1 MRRRST
7 PRRAAAFAALAAA
20 LPGLAGLLPGRP
32 TWPTFALGAP
42 ALFGAGARTAAERAR
57 RRALSQEDLEAV
69 KAGAGEGD
77 AEALYT
83 YGVLLLQGDGVPQ
96 DEALAV
102 QYLRQA
108 ADLGNVDAQYVSGAV
123 LLRSGQQGD
132 SQWGVHYLN
141 LAAQQEEPRA
151 MYELGMALLSGSG
164 TARDDQKGASW
175 ISASAGK
182 GLADA
187 QFQMGTLLLGGV
199 GVEKKPEWAIYWFTQ
214 AAEQGSVEAMYNL
227 GLMHDTGE
235 GCEVNK
241 ELAKGYLQRAANLGD
256 EESAKALEKLFG

>member
-1 MRRRST
+1 KCEFNRDAQGGGFRFSPRPRASRGRREAMRRRST

-96 DEALAV
+96 DGRRW
-102 QYLRQA
+102 QCST
-108 ADLGNVDAQYVSGAV
+108 SG
-123 LLRSGQQGD
+123 
-132 SQWGVHYLN
+132 
-141 LAAQQEEPRA
+141 
-151 MYELGMALLSGSG
+151 
-164 TARDDQKGASW
+164 
-175 ISASAGK
+175 
-182 GLADA
+182 
-187 QFQMGTLLLGGV
+187 
-199 GVEKKPEWAIYWFTQ
+199 
-214 AAEQGSVEAMYNL
+214 
-227 GLMHDTGE
+227 
-235 GCEVNK
+235 
-241 ELAKGYLQRAANLGD
+241 
-256 EESAKALEKLFG
+256 